1 MRKCSSFDVVTLVR
15 IRSINSKRTFII
27 KPIMKLLYL
36 LLTTLS
42 LGLFT
47 QQFQFIHVEVS
58 ASNLPIPYEG
68 LTLKWLHHETLLEE
82 EMSETVLFKYT
93 KGLSETRFQVMQLLP
108 ERWEETYEVDI
119 STRKIISGSM
129 EGDFTS
135 HWIPTDISVGDKID
149 VWKSEYT
156 AVSKNE
162 EVNLPNIDDGVTIK
176 CIKLEHTE
184 EFYDI
189 RLPHPIDVTVSL
201 FYDANT
207 GIRVKNLVLG
217 QGYSFEADIAETG
230 IDNDHDGLTDYHELF
245 VTLTNPKTQG
255 VVPDVIA
262 IYYVL
267 IAIVATVSVLGFFAY
282 RFLKKKK
289 GTN

>member
-1 MRKCSSFDVVTLVR
+1 MPLIPIKSK
-15 IRSINSKRTFII
+15 NSRRTFII

-42 LGLFT
+42 LGLCT

-58 ASNLPIPYEG
+58 PSNLSIPYEG
-68 LTLKWLHHETLLEE
+68 LTLKWLHCETLLEA

-93 KGLSETRFQVMQLLP
+93 KRLSETRFQVMQLLP
-108 ERWEETYEVDI
+108 ERWEETYEIDI

-135 HWIPTDISVGDKID
+135 HWIPTDISVGNKID

-156 AVSKNE
+156 VVSKNE

-189 RLPHPIDVTVSL
+189 GLPHPIDVTVSL

-230 IDNDHDGLTDYHELF
+230 IDNDHDGLTDYQELF

-255 VVPDVIA
+255 VVPDVTA
-262 IYYVL
+262 IYYVF
-267 IAIVATVSVLGFFAY
+267 IAIVATVSVLCFFAY
-282 RFLKKKK
+282 RFLKKRKD
-289 GTN
+289 TN